1 MRRNVI
7 GAVASKAGWAIARG
21 REVLS
26 RDVFVI
32 RLGRPKD
39 EGTPRD
45 KRLSNREALAVACL
59 AILILVIIIA
69 AFFSC
74 EAYPRGSEMA
84 AGGHMKQAVTEVF
97 IESVDSDT
105 TFPDAYRAVLNK
117 AGADLFRCRLCG
129 EQFRLNP
136 SPEESDDF
144 WWQGDHV
151 ILYCPSVHEIVD
163 GPRLLVA
170 KTDGSVHWIP
180 AEDAP
185 PWLQEEIVADTEPQ
199 P

>member
-39 EGTPRD
+39 EGTLRD

-69 AFFSC
+69 AFLGHDP
-74 EAYPRGSEMA
+74 YPRGPEMA

-105 TFPDAYRAVLNK
+105 TFPEAYQAVLNK
-117 AGADLFRCRLCG
+117 ADADLFRCRLCG

-136 SPEESDDF
+136 TPEESDDF

-170 KTDGSVHWIP
+170 KADGSVHWLSP
-180 AEDAP
+180 EGAP
-185 PWLQEEIVADTEPQ
+185 SWLREEIVADREPQ
-199 P
+199 L